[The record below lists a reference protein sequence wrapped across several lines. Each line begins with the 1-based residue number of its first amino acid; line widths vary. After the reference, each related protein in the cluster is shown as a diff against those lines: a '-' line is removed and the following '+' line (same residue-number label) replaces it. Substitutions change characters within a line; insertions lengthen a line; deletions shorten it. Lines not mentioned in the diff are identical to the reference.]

1 MYNFKKFE
9 NTNQRT
15 EERITI
21 TAHNSI
27 GFPTKF
33 YQNNNV
39 ENYKYVILY
48 YDENEKV
55 LGIQFSTDEQEKH
68 RFSLIKSKQGYGAS
82 IVATS
87 FFKVNGIDA
96 KIYKNRYPW
105 EKVAQE
111 GIGELFVIKLRSRE
125 SGGTEV

>member
-9 NTNQRT
+9 NTNKRT
-15 EERITI
+15 EERITV

-33 YQNNNV
+33 YQDNNV
-39 ENYKYVILY
+39 GDYKYVILY
-48 YDENEKV
+48 FDETEKA
-55 LGIQFSTDEQEKH
+55 LGIQFSNDEMEKH
-68 RFSLIKSKQGYGAS
+68 KFSLIKNKNGYGGS

-96 KIYKNRYPW
+96 KAYRNRYLW

-111 GIGELFVIKLRSRE
+111 GIGELFVVKLQPRE
-125 SGGTEV
+125 QGGTQV

>member
-1 MYNFKKFE
+1 M
-9 NTNQRT
+9 
-15 EERITI
+15 
-21 TAHNSI
+21 
-27 GFPTKF
+27 
-33 YQNNNV
+33 

-48 YDENEKV
+48 YDEGEKV
-55 LGIQFSTDEQEKH
+55 LGIQFSSDEQEKH

-96 KIYKNRYPW
+96 KVYKNRYTW

-111 GIGELFVIKLRSRE
+111 GIGELYVIKLKPRE
-125 SGGTEV
+125 QGGTEV